1 MMTGVIQVTS
11 IHPILI
17 HPGIILVIS
26 GFIAMA
32 GPKILRKIMLVLGP
46 LLAFLS
52 TINLHVGM
60 DVDVAFVYGYR
71 LHYLY
76 VDQLSFVFTLAF
88 AIMAV
93 VGGIYACHN
102 ENRMEALSCLSYCGS
117 AIGVALAKD
126 WLTLIFFWEALAI
139 TSLFLIWCRK
149 TAESRRAGFRYLLV
163 HMFGGNL
170 LLAGIFLKVS
180 SGEWFITNLTAGP
193 HDTAFWLIL
202 IGVLTNTACPPL
214 NAWISDAYPQGT
226 LTGTI
231 FLSSFTTKTAVYA
244 LIRIFSGTEILMG
257 LGVLMAL
264 YGACYAV
271 MENDMRKL
279 LSFHIIS
286 QVGFMV
292 AGAGVGSNMAL
303 DGATAHA
310 FSDILF
316 KSLLFM
322 CVSIII
328 YSTGIK
334 YINQLGGMA
343 KKMPIVAIC
352 FFIGAFSISGVP
364 FFNGFISKNMTVAAS
379 LEAEIH
385 EVFTLLEVAS
395 IGTFLS
401 ITLKMGYFIFLCPY
415 DDIKIERPAPKNMY
429 AGMILGAVLCTMYGC
444 IPDYLYRHL
453 PYEVTY
459 APYAPA
465 HVLQFMQMVIVAILP
480 FMMYLNKMEP
490 HTALSLD
497 TDWFYRKLIASM
509 VSGASALFCSLCSAL
524 GHAWEL
530 LYLTAMGLSAN
541 PMELLDARPFRK
553 RKAYDPENYR
563 TAIADPMMIT
573 LTILMC
579 VISYLLATI
588 T

>member
-1 MMTGVIQVTS
+1 MISNS

-17 HPGIILVIS
+17 HPGIILVIA
-26 GFIAMA
+26 GIIAMA
-32 GPKILRKIMLVLGP
+32 GPKSLRKVMLIAGP
-46 LLAFLS
+46 CIAFLS
-52 TINLHVGM
+52 AINLNIGM
-60 DVDVAFVYGYR
+60 DVEMDFVYGYKF
-71 LHYLY
+71 HYLY
-76 VDQLSFVFTLAF
+76 VDQLAFVFTMAF
-88 AIMAV
+88 AIMAI

-117 AIGVALAKD
+117 AIGVTLAKD
-126 WLTLIFFWEALAI
+126 WLTLIFFWEILGI
-139 TSLFLIWCRK
+139 TSLFLIWCNKTPEARK
-149 TAESRRAGFRYLLV
+149 AGFRYLLV
-163 HMFGGNL
+163 HMFGGNM

-180 SGEWFITNLTAGP
+180 SGEWLITNLTAGP
-193 HDTAFWLIL
+193 HDEAFWLIL
-202 IGVLTNTACPPL
+202 IGILTNTACPPL

-226 LTGTI
+226 LTGTV
-231 FLSSFTTKTAVYA
+231 FLSSFTTKSATYA
-244 LIRIFSGTEILMG
+244 LIRLFTGTEILMV
-257 LGVLMAL
+257 LGVIMAL
-264 YGACYAV
+264 YGACFAV

-279 LSFHIIS
+279 LSFHIVS

-292 AGAGVGSNMAL
+292 AGAGVGSHMAI

-322 CVSIII
+322 CVGIII

-334 YINQLGGMA
+334 YINQLAGMA
-343 KKMPIVAIC
+343 KKMPLVAIC

-364 FFNGFISKNMTVAAS
+364 FFNGFISKNMTVSAA

-401 ITLKMGYFIFLCPY
+401 ITLKMGYFIFLRK
-415 DDIKIERPAPKNMY
+415 DEGKEKEIKITRKAPKNMY
-429 AGMILGAVLCTMYGC
+429 VGMAIGAFLCMFYGC

-453 PYEVTY
+453 PYEVTFV
-459 APYAPA
+459 PYAPA
-465 HVLQFMQMVIVAILP
+465 HILQFMQMVIVAMLP
-480 FMMYLNKMEP
+480 FMMYLNNMEP

-497 TDWFYRKLIASM
+497 TDWFYRKPIAAA
-509 VSGASALFCSLCSAL
+509 VSGASALFCTLCSAL
-524 GHAWEL
+524 GRAWEL
-530 LYLTAMGLSAN
+530 LYMTTMGIFAN

-553 RKAYDPENYR
+553 RRTYDPENYR
-563 TAIADPMMIT
+563 TAIADTMMIT

-579 VISYLLATI
+579 AISYLVATI